1 MAAIV
6 GDTPTTGPD
15 PWAPPG
21 KYTVRLTV
29 DGKILEAPITLQIDP
44 RVKDIKGVDLQSQIS
59 TSCYQKLKEI
69 AVILSEVKAS
79 RIRLL
84 NMMEANPELS
94 VAEKLS
100 AIDTKFRLFE
110 SDTKGISSLA
120 STFESVMDSV
130 SATEMA
136 PTESTQTVLS
146 DALKK
151 LVEFTDVWHK
161 LRNDPHLKP

>member
-1 MAAIV
+1 MNPPPQ
-6 GDTPTTGPD
+6 DQSSRTPTYTATAAN

-29 DGKILEAPITLQIDP
+29 DGKILEAPITLQIDL

-59 TSCYQKLKEI
+59 TSCYQKIKEI

-79 RIRLL
+79 RNRPL

-100 AIDTKFRLFE
+100 A
-110 SDTKGISSLA
+110 
-120 STFESVMDSV
+120 
-130 SATEMA
+130 
-136 PTESTQTVLS
+136 
-146 DALKK
+146 
-151 LVEFTDVWHK
+151 
-161 LRNDPHLKP
+161 